1 MRRTEIRT
9 AYDSSNFGAGRFD
22 TRQLAKSFL
31 VESVVYRS
39 FGSSTTSYET
49 LTLASI
55 EQLSS
60 WLLRALTVAKR
71 CYSIT
76 SSQGGAGKA
85 ILKYPARPQVIYLL
99 SCLIRISPSPAN
111 DTASSPRFS
120 CGQTK
125 ATTLYDPLVYQ
136 TSHIKQN
143 GFPPWK
149 TERSQ
154 AAHTSIARS
163 LRHSHTFDTNPY
175 FFAFSADYLP
185 TTSRC
190 ASCLFLDLQ
199 QGRSSDFCSNLELP
213 LHISPIACA
222 SRWTD

>member
-22 TRQLAKSFL
+22 LRQLAKSFL

-39 FGSSTTSYET
+39 FGRSTTSYET
-49 LTLASI
+49 LTPASI

-99 SCLIRISPSPAN
+99 SCLIRIFPSPAN
-111 DTASSPRFS
+111 DN
-120 CGQTK
+120 C
-125 ATTLYDPLVYQ
+125 
-136 TSHIKQN
+136 II
-143 GFPPWK
+143 
-149 TERSQ
+149 
-154 AAHTSIARS
+154 TSIFVWA
-163 LRHSHTFDTNPY
+163 NE
-175 FFAFSADYLP
+175 
-185 TTSRC
+185 
-190 ASCLFLDLQ
+190 
-199 QGRSSDFCSNLELP
+199 SDDAL
-213 LHISPIACA
+213 
-222 SRWTD
+222 